1 MHRLIEDLP
10 IGRKIAAVTGGLL
23 ALFAIALLGT
33 LFMMSRAGD
42 AYADASRAQA
52 VVSAAES
59 IPQEQLTQRSLQ
71 AEFFV
76 HHDEA
81 LLEEFEAS
89 ASRADAGRTAVTDA
103 FGGDPVIAK
112 AVATAASLDERH
124 DSTVLDRIAP
134 AIREGRI
141 ADARAAE
148 DDAKGYIVGQMEQG
162 TIVLKRVKEIAA
174 AAEADA
180 RTAQNQARAFLI
192 VFALIALGAG
202 IALSLLLTRVVA
214 RPIVAIRARL
224 DEIASGDGDLT
235 QRVNDARKDEI
246 GALGRAFN
254 VFAAQVHDRLSALRG
269 RVEEIADGDGDLTQR
284 VNDDRDDAIG
294 GLGRAFNRFV
304 EQIQG
309 TCRQVAESA
318 EALAATARRMATV
331 SAEAD
336 QGVEQIAA
344 TMDEVA
350 RGAGVQSAATQDV
363 TAAVTAIADG
373 TARAADAG
381 REAAEAAGEADRSA
395 ADGAGRL
402 GEVVSAMERIEATV
416 GGAADAVEGLGAR
429 GEAIGQIVA
438 TISDIAAQTNLLAL
452 NAAIEA
458 ARAGEQGRGFAVVA
472 DEVRKLAE
480 ESHEAAGSIGGLIAE
495 IQSETRQAVAAM
507 EAGRGDIEGGTR
519 TVTAASEA
527 FSEIRTHVARVAG
540 EVERVTVV
548 AGELR
553 ESTARVGDE
562 IAGVAAVSQ
571 ENAAAAEQVAAASAQ
586 TGASVSEVGR
596 AAADMTAAAD
606 ELGALIGRFQV

>member
-1 MHRLIEDLP
+1 MQRFVEDLP

-23 ALFAIALLGT
+23 TLFAIALLGT
-33 LFMMSRAGD
+33 LFMMSRASG
-42 AYADASRAQA
+42 AFADATHVQQLVA
-52 VVSAAES
+52 AAES

-76 HHDEA
+76 YHDEA
-81 LLEEFEAS
+81 LLQEFTAS
-89 ASRADAGRTAVTDA
+89 AARADAGRTAVADA
-103 FGGDPVIAK
+103 FGDDPVIAK
-112 AVATAASLDERH
+112 AVAAAAAFDEKH
-124 DSTVLDRIAP
+124 DATVFDRIAP

-148 DDAKGYIVGQMEQG
+148 NEAKGYIVGQLDEG
-162 TIVLKRVKEIAA
+162 EIVLKRVKGIAA
-174 AAEADA
+174 AAESNA
-180 RTAQNQARAFLI
+180 RAAQTQARIFLV

-202 IALSLLLTRVVA
+202 VVLSLLLTRVVA

-235 QRVNDARKDEI
+235 QRVNDDRKDEI
-246 GALGRAFN
+246 GA
-254 VFAAQVHDRLSALRG
+254 
-269 RVEEIADGDGDLTQR
+269 
-284 VNDDRDDAIG
+284 
-294 GLGRAFNRFV
+294 LGRAFNRFV

-309 TCRQVAESA
+309 TCRQVAQSA
-318 EALAATARRMATV
+318 EALAATARRMATM

-395 ADGAGRL
+395 ADGADRL

-416 GGAADAVEGLGAR
+416 GGAAEAVGGLGAR

-507 EAGRGDIEGGTR
+507 EAGRGDIEGGTG
-519 TVTAASEA
+519 TVAAATEA
-527 FSEIRTHVARVAG
+527 FSEIRTHVARVTG
-540 EVERVTVV
+540 EVQRVTSV
-548 AGELR
+548 ADQLG
-553 ESTARVGDE
+553 ESTARVSDE

-586 TGASVSEVGR
+586 TGASVNEVGR
-596 AAADMTAAAD
+596 AAAEMTAAAD
-606 ELGALIGRFQV
+606 ELGALIGRFRV

>member
-1 MHRLIEDLP
+1 MSSFVENLP
-10 IGRKIAAVTGGLL
+10 IGRKIAAVTGALL

-33 LFMMSRAGD
+33 LIMMSRAGG
-42 AYADASRAQA
+42 AYADASHAHD

-59 IPQEQLTQRSLQ
+59 IPREQLVQRSAQ
-71 AEFFV
+71 AEYFV
-76 HHDEA
+76 YHDEA
-81 LLEEFEAS
+81 LLKEFEAS
-89 ASRADAGRTAVTDA
+89 ASRADAGRTTVTDA
-103 FGGDPVIAK
+103 FGADPVIAK
-112 AVATAASLDERH
+112 AIAAAAALDKKHDAT
-124 DSTVLDRIAP
+124 VFDRIAP
-134 AIREGRI
+134 AVREGRL
-141 ADARAAE
+141 DEARAAE
-148 DDAKGYIVGQMEQG
+148 NEAKGYIVDQMEQG
-162 TIVLKRVKEIAA
+162 QVVLKRVKEIAG
-174 AAEADA
+174 AAEASA
-180 RTAQNQARAFLI
+180 RTAQNQARIFLI
-192 VFALIALGAG
+192 VFALVALGAG

-224 DEIASGDGDLT
+224 EEIASGDGDLT
-235 QRVNDARKDEI
+235 QRVD
-246 GALGRAFN
+246 
-254 VFAAQVHDRLSALRG
+254 
-269 RVEEIADGDGDLTQR
+269 
-284 VNDDRDDAIG
+284 DDRNDEIG

-318 EALAATARRMATV
+318 ESLAASARRMATV

-336 QGVEQIAA
+336 EGVGQIAA

-381 REAAEAAGEADRSA
+381 REAATAAGEADRSA
-395 ADGAGRL
+395 SDGAERL
-402 GEVVSAMERIEATV
+402 GEVVSAMQRIEATV
-416 GGAADAVEGLGAR
+416 GGAAQAVEGLGAR

-480 ESHEAAGSIGGLIAE
+480 ESHEAAGSIGSLIAE
-495 IQSETRQAVAAM
+495 IQTETRQAVAAM
-507 EAGRGDIEGGTR
+507 EAGRGDIEGGAR

-548 AGELR
+548 ADELG
-553 ESTARVGDE
+553 ESTARVSDE

-571 ENAAAAEQVAAASAQ
+571 ENAAAAEEVAAASAQ
-586 TGASVSEVGR
+586 TGASVTEVGR
-596 AAADMTAAAD
+596 AAAEMTEAAD
-606 ELGALIGRFQV
+606 ELGALIGRFRV